1 MANIDV
7 SIDFVLPELC
17 DGCKEADIVVTSC
30 FGSCYASRRFF
41 YGEPNED
48 GEENT
53 GNTRDNKGGAPTIV
67 LSNKSANDK
76 AKKGTDNDAR

>member
-7 SIDFVLPELC
+7 AIDFVLPELC
-17 DGCKEADIVVTSC
+17 DGRKETNIVVTSR
-30 FGSCYASRRFF
+30 FGFCCASRRFF
-41 YGEPNED
+41 HSEPNED

-53 GNTRDNKGGAPTIV
+53 GNTGDNKGGAPTIV

-76 AKKGTDNDAR
+76 AKKGTDDDAR